1 MVQPTP
7 RQERLLRRTFV
18 DFTQT
23 SQILQD
29 PLILERGE
37 GLYCWDSEGKRYY
50 DSIGGIFFSV
60 LQRLDSETHQHQS
73 AIGSQSRVVR
83 FQVGARK
90 FFQLFGGFQI
100 ADGSEVRQ

>member
-7 RQERLLRRTFV
+7 RQERLLKRTFV

-37 GLYCWDSEGKRYY
+37 GLYCWDSEGKRYMMR
-50 DSIGGIFFSV
+50 SAASLSRFSGIV
-60 LQRLDSETHQHQS
+60 TH
-73 AIGSQSRVVR
+73 G
-83 FQVGARK
+83 
-90 FFQLFGGFQI
+90 
-100 ADGSEVRQ
+100 